1 MMSRIISKTEYHQV
15 PPSHDPDDEVTS
27 ELSDPE
33 DRVKVEVEEASE
45 GSEELTEEEGLAT
58 YLWASSS
65 HSKGGDIRLL
75 SGQNINCDSLLL
87 LLSQSLSTYLDMTFH
102 QKCPPMLL
110 FNPFSS
116 D

>member
-1 MMSRIISKTEYHQV
+1 M

-45 GSEELTEEEGLAT
+45 GSEELTDEEEGRNLAT

-75 SGQNINCDSLLL
+75 SGQN
-87 LLSQSLSTYLDMTFH
+87 
-102 QKCPPMLL
+102 
-110 FNPFSS
+110 FN
-116 D
+116 

>member
-1 MMSRIISKTEYHQV
+1 M

-45 GSEELTEEEGLAT
+45 GSEELTEEEGRNLAT

-75 SGQNINCDSLLL
+75 SRQN
-87 LLSQSLSTYLDMTFH
+87 
-102 QKCPPMLL
+102 
-110 FNPFSS
+110 FN
-116 D
+116 